1 METPWHVNVNVI
13 VVVIVIVI
21 VIAIVNVARALQD
34 LEIQLPLQLGTGQ
47 HATFNLRG
55 DTNVRARCGAVD
67 GYEATDHSPCGTPG
81 DGTRQVE
88 AAGSWHSELAPTR
101 DVERTREG
109 PPC

>member
-1 METPWHVNVNVI
+1 VPFPVQQYSWRLIWNSMETPWHVNVNVI

-55 DTNVRARCGAVD
+55 DTNVRTVRRG
-67 GYEATDHSPCGTPG
+67 
-81 DGTRQVE
+81 
-88 AAGSWHSELAPTR
+88 
-101 DVERTREG
+101 
-109 PPC
+109 